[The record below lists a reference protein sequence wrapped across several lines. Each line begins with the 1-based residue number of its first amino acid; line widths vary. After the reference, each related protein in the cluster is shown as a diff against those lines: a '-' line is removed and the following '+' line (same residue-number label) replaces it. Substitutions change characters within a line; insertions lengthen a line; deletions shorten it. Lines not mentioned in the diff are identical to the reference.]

1 MKSMIRGLCSA
12 LTLFIGVSL
21 TACGGGGGDAPLPQA
36 SPAQGPVSQG
46 VITAL
51 GSVVVNGVTFST
63 TDAAVKI
70 DDNPSAA
77 DQLKVGMVVKVRG
90 TSDDATRTG
99 TATLIEAADALEG
112 TVQTVGANSLTVM
125 GQTVLIEDNVTRLND
140 DNAVKTLAAAGFQAG
155 DRVEVHAF
163 PDDQGGLRATRVVKK
178 ATGEFSIKGFV
189 ISLTANSFGLSL
201 TPGGAS
207 ALTVNFTGAL
217 PAGTAVG
224 SFVEVKAAAGPAAG
238 ASTITATAVQLED
251 AFGPAGEKAKVEG
264 FVTSGNVNSFMVN
277 GQRVVTTAATLFEGG
292 LKTDFAVGVKV
303 EAEGPL
309 DANGAIAAIKVSF
322 RSNIRIEADVT
333 AVTPAVGVA
342 GDETGLEVRGKTV
355 AINKYTRIDRNAGA
369 RLAAGNHVEVRA
381 VPDRDGNL
389 IATRIVVRNPDVR
402 EILQGP
408 VTVAAGAMTILGTA
422 ITTNAQTQFR
432 VSFDASEQPVT
443 SAAFFAQVKSGV
455 TVVKVRW
462 ANAAATTVEQA
473 EIQVGKTLLASGDSA
488 SQGVVTALGSIFVNG
503 IRFHTGGAAVMIDG
517 VPAAEDKLKEGM
529 VVNVRGTID
538 DATQTGTATLVTA
551 TNALEGTVGAVNAAA
566 KTLTVMG
573 QTVQIEDN
581 VTRLNDDA
589 TVKTFAAAAFAAGQI
604 VEVHGFVDDNGGLR
618 ATRVAKKVSGEFEV
632 KGFVATIGAG
642 SFGLTLTPGGATAFT
657 VTGPLPAGT
666 VVGSLVE
673 VKANAAP
680 SGGAI
685 TAVSVQLEDRL
696 GFAGEKARV
705 EGIVTSGTV
714 ADFIVNGRQVVTD
727 AATFFEGGLPG
738 DFSVGGKLEAEG
750 PLNGN
755 GAIVAVK
762 VSFRSNIRIEADV
775 TAVGAGRS
783 SITLLGK
790 TVAINQFTRDD
801 LQAVVGR
808 HAEIRAYLD
817 RDRNLVASRI
827 VDRGAASN
835 NLRAELQGPITSHDP
850 VLGTITIL
858 GGALA
863 TPVNTDA
870 TTVFRIS
877 STATEPAVTRAQF
890 FASGVLKNGVTVV
903 KVRWDRISFFTAG
916 DPVDQAEIEVG
927 K

>member
-1 MKSMIRGLCSA
+1 MKSMMRGLCSA

-51 GSVVVNGVTFST
+51 GSVVVNGVTFNT
-63 TDAAVKI
+63 TDAVVKI

-112 TVQTVGANSLTVM
+112 TVQTVGANSITVM
-125 GQTVLIEDNVTRLND
+125 GQTVQIEDNVTRLND

-155 DRVEVHAF
+155 DKVEVHAF
-163 PDDQGGLRATRVVKK
+163 PDDQGRLRATRVVKK
-178 ATGEFSIKGFV
+178 ATGEFEIKGFV
-189 ISLTANSFGLSL
+189 ISITGNSFGLSL

-224 SFVEVKAAAGPAAG
+224 SFVEVKADAGPAAG
-238 ASTITATAVQLED
+238 AITATSVQIED
-251 AFGPAGEKAKVEG
+251 AFGPAGEKAEVEG
-264 FVTSGNVNSFMVN
+264 LVTSGNVDSFMVN

-303 EAEGPL
+303 EAEGSIN
-309 DANGAIAAIKVSF
+309 ANGAIAAAKVMF
-322 RSNIRIEADVT
+322 RSNIKIEADASGVT
-333 AVTPAVGVA
+333 AS
-342 GDETGLEVRGKTV
+342 GLTVLGKTV
-355 AINKYTRIDRNAGA
+355 AINANTRIDNGP
-369 RLAAGNHVEVRA
+369 LANGQHVEVRA
-381 VPDRDGNL
+381 FPDRDGNL

-402 EILQGP
+402 AFLQGP
-408 VTVAAGAMTILGTA
+408 VTAANSGAGTMTVLGTA
-422 ITTNAQTQFR
+422 ISTNAQTQFR
-432 VSFDASEQPVT
+432 VSFDAADAAVT
-443 SAAFFAQVKSGV
+443 ATAFFAQVKTNV

-462 ANAAATTVEQA
+462 ANAAAGTAVAVEQA
-473 EIQVGKTLLASGDSA
+473 EIQVGKTLLASGQAA
-488 SQGVVTALGSIFVNG
+488 SQGVITALGSIFVNG
-503 IRFHTGGAAVMIDG
+503 VRFHTGGAAVLVDG

-538 DATQTGTATLVTA
+538 DATQTGTASLVTA
-551 TNALEGTVGAVNAAA
+551 TNSLEGTVEAVNATA

-573 QTVQIEDN
+573 QTVRIEDN

-589 TVKTFAAAAFAAGQI
+589 TVKTFAGAAFAAGQI

-618 ATRVAKKVSGEFEV
+618 ATRVAKKTTGEFEV
-632 KGFVATIGAG
+632 KGFVATIGSG
-642 SFGLTLTPGGATAFT
+642 SFGLSLTPGGAAAFT
-657 VTGPLPAGT
+657 VTGPLPAGAA
-666 VVGSLVE
+666 VGSIVE
-673 VKANAAP
+673 VKANAAS
-680 SGGAI
+680 SGEAI
-685 TAVSVQLEDRL
+685 TATSVKLEDRI
-696 GFAGEKARV
+696 GVGGEKARI

-714 ADFIVNGRQVVTD
+714 ADFLVNGQRVITD
-727 AATFFEGGLPG
+727 SATLFEGGLPA
-738 DFSVGGKLEAEG
+738 DFAVGGKIEAEG
-750 PLNGN
+750 TLNAG
-755 GAIVAVK
+755 GAIVAVRI
-762 VSFRSNIRIEADV
+762 SFRSNIRFEADV

-783 SITLLGK
+783 SLTLNIGK

-801 LQAVVGR
+801 LQAAVGR
-808 HAEIRAYLD
+808 HVEVRAYLD

-827 VDRGAASN
+827 IDRAPANN
-835 NLRAELQGPITSHDP
+835 NLRVEVQGPITSNDP

-858 GGALA
+858 GGSLA
-863 TPVNTDA
+863 TPVNTSA
-870 TTVFRIS
+870 ALTVFRTS
-877 STATEPAVTRAQF
+877 STATEPVVTSAQF
-890 FASGVLKNGVTVV
+890 FPQLKNGITVV
-903 KVRWDRISFFTAG
+903 KVRWARIADFNG
-916 DPVDQAEIEVG
+916 NVPVEQAEIEIG